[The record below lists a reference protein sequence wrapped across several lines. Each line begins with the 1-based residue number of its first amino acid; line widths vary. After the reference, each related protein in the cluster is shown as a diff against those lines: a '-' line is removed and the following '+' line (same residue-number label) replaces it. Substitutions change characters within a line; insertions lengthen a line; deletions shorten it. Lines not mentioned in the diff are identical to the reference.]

1 MAIFKKRGD
10 WWIGYRV
17 NGKRRREP
25 IGSSFSLAK
34 EVLAKRLAEAAE
46 RKHFPGRSANAAS
59 FAVVAAKFWELHGQ
73 HLRSR
78 SWRYTLDLYIKRFG
92 SRKIG
97 QITVAEIQAYYNEIA
112 SRGRP
117 GSPST
122 ANRHLNLLS
131 SVFGKAKSWGD
142 YYGDNPCAM
151 VKRQREANHRLR
163 YLSHNEIDR
172 LMRAAHPRLQP
183 VLASAI
189 MTGMRKGEL
198 LQLVWENV
206 DLERQTISILKSK
219 SGRPREIPIAGQLK
233 LVLVGLGPQPNGSVF
248 NLPDIMLRR
257 YFDRALK
264 DARIEA
270 FRFHD
275 LRHTF
280 ASYFLMRTGDLPT
293 LQRLLGHSTPIL
305 TLRYAHLSQ
314 AHIAAG
320 MALFEAGM
328 AFPAVSGR
336 RERFCPG
343 VPGLQLAAPVS
354 PSSANSA
361 QPLPLP

>member
-1 MAIFKKRGD
+1 MAIFKKRGV
-10 WWIGYRV
+10 WWIGYRL
-17 NGKRRREP
+17 NGKRRRESV
-25 IGSSFSLAK
+25 GASHSLAK

-46 RKHFPGRSANAAS
+46 RKHFPGRSANAAL
-59 FAVVAAKFWELHGQ
+59 FTVVAEKFWKLHGQ

-78 SWRYTLDLYIKRFG
+78 SWRYTLDIFIDRFG

-97 QITVAEIQAYYNEIA
+97 QISVAEIQAFYNEIA

-122 ANRHLNLLS
+122 ANRHLTLLS

-142 YYGDNPCAM
+142 FYGDNPCAA
-151 VKRQREANHRLR
+151 VRRQREANHRLR
-163 YLSHNEIDR
+163 YLSQNEIDR

-183 VLASAI
+183 VLACAI

-198 LQLVWENV
+198 LQLAWESV
-206 DLERQTISILKSK
+206 DLERQVIFILKSK
-219 SGRPREIPIAGQLK
+219 SGRPREIPIAGLLK
-233 LVLVGLGPQPNGSVF
+233 VILAGLGPRTNGSVF
-248 NLPDIMLRR
+248 DLPDIMLRR

-264 DARIEA
+264 DAKIEA

-280 ASYFLMRTGDLPT
+280 ASHFLMRTGDLPT

-320 MALFEAGM
+320 MAVFEAGM
-328 AFPAVSGR
+328 ALGAPETAGQGSGANPRVVSQ
-336 RERFCPG
+336 EPEALPS
-343 VPGLQLAAPVS
+343 VGL
-354 PSSANSA
+354 N
-361 QPLPLP
+361 